1 MLRAVAQRVSGS
13 IRDFD
18 LLARY
23 GGEEFVVIMPSTP
36 ADISLMVAERLCR
49 KIAAEP
55 FEASGSQTALGI
67 TASIG
72 VATTTDPMET
82 SDALLGRA
90 DAALYEAKN
99 GGRNQVRSA
108 EASETAET
116 AATAVA
122 VAGAA

>member
-1 MLRAVAQRVSGS
+1 MSDG

-36 ADISLMVAERLCR
+36 ADLSLMVAERLCC

-55 FEASGSQTALGI
+55 FEVSGNAAPLAI

-72 VATTTDPMET
+72 VATTSDPTET
-82 SDALLGRA
+82 AVALLGRA
-90 DAALYEAKN
+90 DAALYRAKN

-108 EASETAET
+108 VVPEAAET
-116 AATAVA
+116 PVPVAAA
-122 VAGAA
+122 AGGA